1 MAPGFKYGGDDLSAP
16 FARQRIFI
24 STVEQRQE
32 SINKEKSRSGVWHK
46 LTIKSRHVS
55 FTIYNVVSD
64 RACVPEICCRRYE
77 TGSLAFRS
85 AFALNVALSY
95 PIRCIRIPTIVSI
108 FSGGE
113 EIMKLGEKENRNYF
127 EYG

>member
-1 MAPGFKYGGDDLSAP
+1 MAPGFKYERDDLSAP

-32 SINKEKSRSGVWHK
+32 SINKEKSKSGVWHK

-64 RACVPEICCRRYE
+64 RACVREICRRRYE

-95 PIRCIRIPTIVSI
+95 PIRCIRTQVVSI

-113 EIMKLGEKENRNYF
+113 EIMKLDENENRNYF

>member
-1 MAPGFKYGGDDLSAP
+1 MAPGFKYEGDDLSAP

-32 SINKEKSRSGVWHK
+32 SINNEKSRSGVWHK

-85 AFALNVALSY
+85 AFALNVGSFISDSLCSH
-95 PIRCIRIPTIVSI
+95 TVVSI
-108 FSGGE
+108 FSGRG
-113 EIMKLGEKENRNYF
+113 KL
-127 EYG
+127 

>member
-64 RACVPEICCRRYE
+64 RAYQKFVVDDMKPVLLHFDR
-77 TGSLAFRS
+77 
-85 AFALNVALSY
+85 LS
-95 PIRCIRIPTIVSI
+95 R
-108 FSGGE
+108 
-113 EIMKLGEKENRNYF
+113 
-127 EYG
+127 